1 MITMAS
7 LATKIT
13 LREGKK
19 SKVRIGD
26 VREILK
32 IIVMLEV
39 EAQKA
44 ENEDARPTLSI
55 LEAANKVKQKLKR
68 V

>member
-1 MITMAS
+1 MITMAN
-7 LATKIT
+7 LATRIT

-26 VREILK
+26 VREICK

-44 ENEDARPTLSI
+44 GKDEERPVAAIT
-55 LEAANKVKQKLKR
+55 EAANKVKQKLKK